1 MADDAILRE
10 TKRSIDALFNEV
22 GKSAQSASSGLRQ
35 VGNAS
40 MSASSTMHL
49 VNNALK
55 GLDSSARL
63 ASKHLAKVAESAMDA
78 SQGFNVSASF
88 MNDSLNAIISDL
100 ENMGTAAART
110 APALRAMYETNAGE
124 EFGAGIKG
132 AAEDATEGISGFTG
146 GAAVFLGK
154 IKFLG
159 AAVATAAGGFLELG
173 GETLAQLSTA
183 MDAAGAN
190 GMQFGNDLI
199 AFGRAANN
207 MMLTEQEF
215 ANLLRKNSQALS
227 VFGGTAQQGA
237 TMFAEVGAVL
247 GDFAKGV
254 GGPGTGEAFTS
265 FHEGLR
271 LMGIR
276 EEERAELLGEMMG
289 NEALAAK
296 MRKMSAEEIAAQSYE
311 YAENLSQLS
320 VLTGKNRKELSTQMK
335 QRAMDAQF
343 QAATYKLGAKA
354 QAAMQEGL
362 TAAAEFGGGAGQ
374 EIFKAGIAG
383 VVPKGAEA
391 RRLLATPAGEAI
403 MQMAQEMRAKG
414 DDAGSVLENSLDG
427 IKVAFERTRD
437 EIAPLAA
444 AGIGN
449 FTSMFET
456 VQTTTNRFEGIIE
469 NSQKTAESMGKVGE
483 GAVTLSEAFAE
494 AYDATLGITTN
505 ADGTKTIGT
514 ALTRATKQVE
524 ALDAAVNQAIS
535 RAGLEFLA
543 GTGEPL
549 ASAFEEAMPEG
560 LGFNVTEP
568 LKTAQKDF
576 DSNNQAVRGLSN
588 LMGTVANSWE
598 NFFSD
603 MEEFAGYSQEK
614 LKKIYDHEL
623 TYGADSTV
631 LRSKRSQEELAKAGL
646 GAGMTLSTME
656 RGRGAPN
663 VEEITGSAIN
673 GLLTVEEKALKQ
685 LEKIAENT
693 GKTNTTPTVVNNIS
707 TTTNGSKKASGY
719 ANEAGQDAMVYGS
732 A

>member
-40 MSASSTMHL
+40 MSASSSMHL

-55 GLDSSARL
+55 GLGSSAGL
-63 ASKHLAKVAESAMDA
+63 VSKHLAKVAESAISA

-100 ENMGTAAART
+100 ENMGSAAART
-110 APALRAMYETNAGE
+110 APALQKMYKANAGE
-124 EFGAGIKG
+124 EFGAGLKG
-132 AAEDATEGISGFTG
+132 TAEDAAEGFSGVTAAIALARSKFNIFTVAV
-146 GAAVFLGK
+146 GAAV
-154 IKFLG
+154 
-159 AAVATAAGGFLELG
+159 GGLVELG
-173 GETLAQLSTA
+173 GEKLATLSTA

-207 MMLTEQEF
+207 MMMTEQEYAMF
-215 ANLLRKNSQALS
+215 LRKNSESLS

-237 TMFAEVGAVL
+237 NALSEVGAVL
-247 GDFAKGV
+247 NDFSKGI

-265 FHEGLR
+265 FIEGFTM
-271 LMGIR
+271 MGIR
-276 EEERAELLGEMMG
+276 ENERAELLGEMMG

-296 MRKMSAEEIAAQSYE
+296 MRKMTAEEIAEQSYE

-320 VLTGKNRKELSTQMK
+320 VLTGKNRKELATQMK

-354 QAAMQEGL
+354 QQAMQEGL
-362 TAAAEFGGGAGQ
+362 TAAGEFGGSAGQ

-391 RRLLATPAGEAI
+391 RKLLATPAGEAI
-403 MQMAQEMRAKG
+403 MQMAQEMRDKG
-414 DDAGSVLENSLDG
+414 DEAGSVLENSLDG

-444 AGIGN
+444 AGVGN

-456 VQTTTNRFEGIIE
+456 VQKTTNRFQGIID
-469 NSQKTAESMGKVGE
+469 NSEKASTSMGKVGDS
-483 GAVTLSEAFAE
+483 AITLSEAFAD
-494 AYDATLGITTN
+494 AYDATLGIVTN
-505 ADGTKTIGT
+505 ADGTKTLGT

-524 ALDAAVNQAIS
+524 TLDLAVSQAIS
-535 RAGLEFLA
+535 RAGLEALA
-543 GTGEPL
+543 KAGEPAGEL
-549 ASAFEEAMPEG
+549 FEKLMPEG
-560 LGFNVTEP
+560 LGFNVKEP
-568 LKTAQKDF
+568 SEKAQEGFK
-576 DSNNQAVRGLSN
+576 SNNQAVRGLSDV
-588 LMGTVANSWE
+588 MGSVINSWSR
-598 NFFSD
+598 FFD
-603 MEEFAGYSQEK
+603 TAEEAANYSEERVKSILNHMDKYEK
-614 LKKIYDHEL
+614 E
-623 TYGADSTV
+623 GQSAVV
-631 LRSKRSQEELAKAGL
+631 LRSKRQHEALAKAGL
-646 GAGMTLSTME
+646 ATGMTLSTQE
-656 RGRGAPN
+656 RGRGATLG
-663 VEEITGSAIN
+663 EEISGSI
-673 GLLTVEEKALKQ
+673 LREQLTLEEKSLKM

-707 TTTNGSKKASGY
+707 TTTNGSKKASGVANEY
-719 ANEAGQDAMVYGS
+719 ANAS